1 MVDRDALRAEALRI
15 HARYVTEVVEALGFC
30 PWAKDARQAG
40 RVRCEVVFGSAGD
53 AAMLEGVETAIAEL
67 EADAQIEIGLLVMP
81 ELSLGRLEL
90 QHFAAK
96 VRERYR
102 PAAPAQAFAIADFHP
117 DAAPRL
123 GSPAQLVPFIRK
135 SPDPSLQL
143 VRHSAIEAVRLGGTP
158 GTRFV
163 DAAALADGGLEA
175 LGIDAPS
182 LSERVARA
190 NLRTVQELG
199 VEHVEAL
206 FADLE
211 ADRDQSYARLGL
223 PLPAWRS
230 RG

>member
-1 MVDRDALRAEALRI
+1 MVDRDALRTEALRI
-15 HARYVTEVVEALGFC
+15 HARYMTEVVEALGFC

-53 AAMLEGVETAIAEL
+53 AAMLERIQAAIAEL
-67 EADAQIEIGLLVMP
+67 EADEAIEIGLLVMP

-102 PAAPAQAFAIADFHP
+102 PASPARAFAIADFHP

-123 GSPAQLVPFIRK
+123 SSPAQLVPFIRK

-143 VRHSAIEAVRLGGTP
+143 VRHSAIEAVRLGGAP

-163 DAAALADGGLEA
+163 DAAALAEGGLA
-175 LGIDAPS
+175 LGVDAPS

-199 VEHVEAL
+199 VEQVEAL
-206 FADLE
+206 FRELE

-230 RG
+230 RR